1 MQDKVAAPTRPSVPR
16 GPSVA
21 AGAAA
26 LALPRRSCD
35 GSQMITRLFDN
46 PTLLLVLTML
56 MWACNAISGQLAV
69 GHVTPYTLVLMRW
82 VMVVA
87 VMWVICGREVVEH
100 WPVIRTR
107 LGPVILMSIAGF
119 TGFNTLFYVASVHT
133 TGLNIGILQGSMP
146 VLVMMGAFLVFRTRV
161 TPLQMLGVATT
172 LIGVAIVASRGDLE
186 VLRTLAFNNGDV
198 IMLIAIILYCA
209 YTVSLAARPNVPA
222 IPLFTVFAIIALI
235 AALPLAAWEFFQAD
249 YQAPTLQGWAVTVF
263 VAIFPSCLAQIFF
276 LRANDLVGPNRAAVF
291 TNLVPIF
298 TAILAVLLLGEQFA
312 LYHALALALVIGG
325 IMMTQRGA
333 RAA

>member
-1 MQDKVAAPTRPSVPR
+1 MQDKVAATIAPS
-16 GPSVA
+16 A
-21 AGAAA
+21 AADAAA
-26 LALPRRSCD
+26 LALGGHPCD
-35 GSQMITRLFDN
+35 GSRMITRLFAN

-82 VMVVA
+82 VMVAA
-87 VMWVICGREVVEH
+87 VMWVISGRDVMEH
-100 WPVIRTR
+100 WPAIRAR
-107 LGPVILMSIAGF
+107 LWPVILMSFAGF
-119 TGFNTLFYVASVHT
+119 TGFNTLFYVASIHT

-146 VLVMMGAFLVFRTRV
+146 VLVMMGAFLVYRTRV
-161 TPLQMLGVATT
+161 TSLQMLGVAVT
-172 LIGVAIVASRGDLE
+172 LIGVTIVASRGELE

-198 IMLIAIILYCA
+198 IMLIAIVLYCA
-209 YTVSLAARPNVPA
+209 YTVSLAARPKVPP

-235 AALPLAAWEFFQAD
+235 TALPLAVWEFFQAD
-249 YQAPTLQGWAVTVF
+249 YQPPTMQGWAVTVF

-298 TAILAVLLLGEQFA
+298 TAILAVLLLGEEFA

-325 IMMTQRGA
+325 IMMTQRGGRSA
-333 RAA
+333 

>member
-1 MQDKVAAPTRPSVPR
+1 MTS
-16 GPSVA
+16 
-21 AGAAA
+21 
-26 LALPRRSCD
+26 
-35 GSQMITRLFDN
+35 RLFSN

-87 VMWVICGREVVEH
+87 VLWPICGREVIAH
-100 WPVIRTR
+100 WPTIKGRMKG
-107 LGPVILMSIAGF
+107 LILMSFAGF
-119 TGFNTLFYVASVHT
+119 TGFNTLFYIASIHT

-146 VLVMMGAFLVFRTRV
+146 VLVMMGAFLFYGARV
-161 TPLQMLGVATT
+161 TALQAIGVAVT
-172 LIGVAIVASRGDLE
+172 LVGVAIVASRGDAE
-186 VLRTLAFNNGDV
+186 VLMNLAFNNGDV
-198 IMLIAIILYCA
+198 IMLIAIVLYCA
-209 YTVSLAARPNVPA
+209 YTVSLARRPDVPP
-222 IPLFTVFAIIALI
+222 IPLFTVFAVIALI
-235 AALPLAAWEFFQAD
+235 CALPLAVWEFFQPG
-249 YQAPTLQGWAVTVF
+249 YSPPTTQGWAVTVF

-298 TAILAVLLLGEQFA
+298 TAILAVLLLGEEFA

-325 IMMTQRGA
+325 ITLTQRGA
-333 RAA
+333 RST

>member
-1 MQDKVAAPTRPSVPR
+1 MQEACPAVTEGAPPLAPR
-16 GPSVA
+16 SLSCE
-21 AGAAA
+21 GAK
-26 LALPRRSCD
+26 
-35 GSQMITRLFDN
+35 MISRLFAN

-87 VMWVICGREVVEH
+87 VMWLICGREVIEH

-107 LGPVILMSIAGF
+107 LRPVILMSIAGF

-146 VLVMMGAFLVFRTRV
+146 VLVMVGAFLVYRTRV
-161 TPLQMLGVATT
+161 TPLQILGVATT
-172 LIGVAIVASRGDLE
+172 LIGVTIVASRGDLE

-198 IMLIAIILYCA
+198 LMLIAIVLYCA
-209 YTVSLAARPNVPA
+209 YTVSLAARPNVPP

-235 AALPLAAWEFFQAD
+235 AALPLAVWEFFQAD
-249 YQAPTLQGWAVTVF
+249 YQPPTMQGWAVTVF

-298 TAILAVLLLGEQFA
+298 TAILAVLLLGEEFA

-325 IMMTQRGA
+325 IMMAQRGA
-333 RAA
+333 RAV

>member
-1 MQDKVAAPTRPSVPR
+1 MAPP
-16 GPSVA
+16 
-21 AGAAA
+21 A
-26 LALPRRSCD
+26 LAARRGRLALAPGPCD
-35 GSQMITRLFDN
+35 SANMLTRLFAN
-46 PTLLLVLTML
+46 PTLLLILTML

-87 VMWVICGREVVEH
+87 VLWPICGREVIAH
-100 WPVIRTR
+100 WPLIRSK
-107 LGPVILMSIAGF
+107 LGPLILMSIAGF

-146 VLVMMGAFLVFRTRV
+146 VLVMIGAFLVYGARV
-161 TPLQMLGVATT
+161 TALQMVGVATT
-172 LIGVAIVASRGDLE
+172 LVGVAIVASRGDVE
-186 VLRTLAFNNGDV
+186 VLMDLAFNYGDLL
-198 IMLIAIILYCA
+198 MLIAIVLYCS
-209 YTVSLAARPNVPA
+209 YTVGLAARPAVPP
-222 IPLFTVFAIIALI
+222 IPLFTVFAVIALI
-235 AALPLAAWEFFQAD
+235 CALPLAVWEFFQPD
-249 YQAPTLQGWAVTVF
+249 YQPPTAQGWAVTVF

-298 TAILAVLLLGEQFA
+298 TAILAVLLLGEAFA

-325 IMMTQRGA
+325 IMLTQRGGRPA
-333 RAA
+333 

>member
-1 MQDKVAAPTRPSVPR
+1 MEGGACPTASPVRC
-16 GPSVA
+16 
-21 AGAAA
+21 AGMMK
-26 LALPRRSCD
+26 C
-35 GSQMITRLFDN
+35 LFAN

-82 VMVVA
+82 VMVSA
-87 VMWVICGREVVEH
+87 VMWMICGREVIEH
-100 WPVIRTR
+100 WPTIRTR
-107 LGPVILMSIAGF
+107 LWPVILMSFAGF
-119 TGFNTLFYVASVHT
+119 TGFNTLFYIASIHT

-146 VLVMMGAFLVFRTRV
+146 VLVMLGAFLVFRSKV
-161 TPLQMLGVATT
+161 TKLQLLGVATT
-172 LIGVAIVASRGDLE
+172 LIGVAIVASRGEWE
-186 VLRTLAFNNGDV
+186 VLQTLAFNNGDV
-198 IMLIAIILYCA
+198 LMLIAIVLYCS
-209 YTVSLAARPNVPA
+209 YTVSLAARPDVPP

-235 AALPLAAWEFFQAD
+235 AALPLAVWEFFQPN
-249 YQAPTLQGWAVTVF
+249 YQVPTLQGWAVTVF

-298 TAILAVLLLGEQFA
+298 TAILAVLLLGETFA

-325 IMMTQRGA
+325 IMMAQRGA
-333 RAA
+333 RSA